1 MAKQK
6 GLGKGLGALLGEE
19 SLRADTPAEGA
30 VSTLPLQK
38 IEPNP
43 LQPRKTFAEEELD
56 LRKIAA
62 QYADYILARPQRAV
76 NENLLGELYRRAGEE
91 NWSVAQRRAVARTL
105 ACVVQEG

>member
-38 IEPNP
+38 IAKWPGGS
-43 LQPRKTFAEEELD
+43 
-56 LRKIAA
+56 
-62 QYADYILARPQRAV
+62 LAFSTGLCY
-76 NENLLGELYRRAGEE
+76 N
-91 NWSVAQRRAVARTL
+91 S
-105 ACVVQEG
+105 

>member
-56 LRKIAA
+56 ALAESIRHNGVISP
-62 QYADYILARPQRAV
+62 ILVARDKGR
-76 NENLLGELYRRAGEE
+76 YTIIAGE
-91 NWSVAQRRAVARTL
+91 RRWRAARL
-105 ACVVQEG
+105 ANLSTIPAIVRDWDDI

>member
-56 LRKIAA
+56 ALAESIDRKSTRLNSSHRSQSRMPSSA
-62 QYADYILARPQRAV
+62 
-76 NENLLGELYRRAGEE
+76 
-91 NWSVAQRRAVARTL
+91 
-105 ACVVQEG
+105 

>member
-56 LRKIAA
+56 ALAESIRIHGII
-62 QYADYILARPQRAV
+62 QPLTVRLLPNGYYQIPTADTALVSQFYPL
-76 NENLLGELYRRAGEE
+76 
-91 NWSVAQRRAVARTL
+91 VASIDSTMK
-105 ACVVQEG
+105 

>member
-56 LRKIAA
+56 A
-62 QYADYILARPQRAV
+62 LAESIRIHGIIQPLPFGCCRMGIIRSSPASGGGARQ
-76 NENLLGELYRRAGEE
+76 GWPGFRRCR
-91 NWSVAQRRAVARTL
+91 W
-105 ACVVQEG
+105 

>member
-43 LQPRKTFAEEELD
+43 LQPRKTL
-56 LRKIAA
+56 
-62 QYADYILARPQRAV
+62 P
-76 NENLLGELYRRAGEE
+76 RRSWTRWPSPSA
-91 NWSVAQRRAVARTL
+91 STASSSH
-105 ACVVQEG
+105 

>member
-43 LQPRKTFAEEELD
+43 
-56 LRKIAA
+56 
-62 QYADYILARPQRAV
+62 
-76 NENLLGELYRRAGEE
+76 
-91 NWSVAQRRAVARTL
+91 
-105 ACVVQEG
+105 